1 MNKLNLDR
9 FARSLDSLRSL
20 GMTRIVRTATVKDTG
35 IVFAGNTISSILG
48 AVFYFLLARVAGP
61 TQFGMFAA
69 VAAVATTAVD
79 LFDVG
84 INAAVINYA
93 SRAETRQS
101 SLRSALVRKVWIS
114 GAVTVI
120 IVLAAPII
128 SGLLGQPVLTGAIRW
143 AALLVPAKA
152 LFSFVRSGLQAV
164 KLFVLDAGLD
174 ILSSV
179 MRLGSFIVL
188 IFGLGYD
195 PVLAAIWSY
204 AIGLFLPA
212 ILGFKK
218 VWRMMEKPE
227 NNIGAPGFTSYQSY
241 MTAAFGAAAI
251 SGRLDVFF
259 LTRLTTLEAV
269 GLYQAAFRLFMP
281 VQQLS
286 SSLSRVLAPRFGG
299 FGDKSEAKKYLHK
312 SLLLSRGL
320 AALMFLTVPFLPWGI
335 KLLYGSDFTAAVGNA
350 YWLILYFGVFLAATP
365 WWAKLLYF
373 HSNAKWYAVLAGL
386 QLIMLLILMPW
397 LINIFGA
404 NGAAMALLGVNFVA
418 AGTAAY
424 LVKEGDTNDAN

>member
-1 MNKLNLDR
+1 MNRLNLDR
-9 FARSLDSLRSL
+9 FARFLGSLRSL
-20 GMTRIVRTATVKDTG
+20 GMTGAVVSALKTATVKDTG
-35 IVFAGNTISSILG
+35 VVFIGNTISSVLG
-48 AVFYFLLARVAGP
+48 AVFYFLLARIAGP
-61 TQFGMFAA
+61 SQFGVFAV

-93 SRAETRQS
+93 SRIETRS
-101 SLRSALVRKVWIS
+101 STLRSAFTRKIWIS
-114 GAVTVI
+114 GAVTLV

-128 SGLLGQPVLTGAIRW
+128 SGLLGQPILTDAIRW

-152 LFSFVRSGLQAV
+152 LFSFVRSGLQAA

-174 ILSSV
+174 IFSSV
-179 MRLGSFIVL
+179 VRLGLFGIF
-188 IFGLGYD
+188 IFGFGFD
-195 PVLAAIWSY
+195 PVLSAIWGY
-204 AIGLFLPA
+204 GIGLFLPGA
-212 ILGFKK
+212 VATKK
-218 VWRMMEKPE
+218 IWRMMGKLG
-227 NNIGAPGFTSYQSY
+227 NNNANASGFTSYQSY
-241 MTAAFGAAAI
+241 MTAAFGLSAI

-299 FGDKSEAKKYLHK
+299 FGDKLEAKKYLNK
-312 SLLLSRGL
+312 SLLLSGGL

-335 KLLYGSDFTAAVGNA
+335 KLLYGSDFTEAVGNA

-373 HSNAKWYAVLAGL
+373 HSNAKMYSVLAGL
-386 QLIMLLILMPW
+386 QLIMLVILMP
-397 LINIFGA
+397 LFINIFGS
-404 NGAAMALLGVNFVA
+404 NGAALALLGVNLTA
-418 AGTAAY
+418 AGMVAY
-424 LVKEGDTNDAN
+424 LVRK